1 MKKYRFLSRGA
12 KLGLVCCILFMLSGT
27 ALAAPVKVYF
37 SPNGGTEEALVEI
50 LDGARHKLCIA
61 VYYFTS
67 RSLAKAVLRAHE
79 RGVKIRVII
88 DGTNESDYSK
98 GYYLRKR
105 GVDVRY
111 ARGLPKPLKKSSK
124 AKYRER
130 KHGIMH
136 HKFMVVDDK
145 LVATG
150 SYNWTASAQL
160 WNRENLLVIDSG
172 SLARK
177 YTQEFDKIWKTTF
190 RK

>member
-1 MKKYRFLSRGA
+1 MKKNQFFSVWA
-12 KLGLVCCILFMLSGT
+12 NWGLVCIILFMLSGT
-27 ALAAPVKVYF
+27 ALAVPAKVYF
-37 SPNGGTEEALVEI
+37 SPEGGAEEALVEI
-50 LDGARHKLCIA
+50 LDGARQEVCIA
-61 VYYFTS
+61 VYFFTS
-67 RSLAKAVLRAHE
+67 RPLAKAVLKAHE

-111 ARGLPKPLKKSSK
+111 ARGVAKPVRKSRK

-130 KHGIMH
+130 KYGIMH

-150 SYNWTASAQL
+150 SYNWTASAQK
-160 WNRENLLVIDSG
+160 WNRENLLVINSS

-177 YTQEFDKIWKTTF
+177 YTREFDKIWETTF